1 MLRCKY
7 SVRQLPCY
15 LLPPAMKLGQGY
27 VFTGI
32 CDSVN
37 RGGRLPQCMLGYTPS
52 RSRHHP
58 PSEQTAPGADTPLGA
73 DIPSPRSRHP
83 PGADTPPEQTPPG
96 ADTSPWSTPP
106 RSTPPPQADTPPQ
119 SMLEDTVNVR
129 AVRILLECSLVFC
142 HAVGSPVITHPSLFE
157 ASLTSHLLAMG
168 QP

>member
-1 MLRCKY
+1 MFSQA
-7 SVRQLPCY
+7 SVILLTGGAVCLSACWDTPPPGADTTPPQSRQP
-15 LLPPAMKLGQGY
+15 
-27 VFTGI
+27 
-32 CDSVN
+32 
-37 RGGRLPQCMLGYTPS
+37 R
-52 RSRHHP
+52 
-58 PSEQTAPGADTPLGA
+58 EQTPPWEQTSPPPGADTPQGQT
-73 DIPSPRSRHP
+73 P
-83 PGADTPPEQTPPG
+83 PPEQTPPG
-96 ADTSPWSTPP
+96 ADTSPRSTPP